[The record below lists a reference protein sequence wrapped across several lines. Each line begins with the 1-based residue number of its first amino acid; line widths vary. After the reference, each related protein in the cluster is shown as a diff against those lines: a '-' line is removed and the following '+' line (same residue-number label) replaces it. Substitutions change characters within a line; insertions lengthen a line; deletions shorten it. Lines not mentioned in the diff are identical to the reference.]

1 MRISAAGEGVPPT
14 VDAPVPEGAPGTSP
28 GGGCGRPVNG
38 VGVVPT
44 PVGSAGVGLPPAG
57 RGRTRVAVAAIRM
70 VGVGISA
77 VPPGSGK
84 LTAVWTGGAGR
95 AGALADDAEVDA
107 GEAGAAGGAAAGAA
121 ATGADAGAGPAAAP
135 TRMDVPC
142 RL

>member
-1 MRISAAGEGVPPT
+1 MRMSAVGVGVPPT

-44 PVGSAGVGLPPAG
+44 PVGSGGVGLPPAG
-57 RGRTRVAVAAIRM
+57 RGRTRVAVAATRM
-70 VGVGISA
+70 VGVGMSA

-95 AGALADDAEVDA
+95 AGALDDDAEVDA
-107 GEAGAAGGAAAGAA
+107 AAAGAAAAGAAGGAAAGAA
-121 ATGADAGAGPAAAP
+121 AT
-135 TRMDVPC
+135 
-142 RL
+142 